1 MRPKYER
8 EIDEILSQFDDG
20 TPTRVATPIP
30 MLEEPTRLKPRPRFT
45 WQPMVSVSA
54 SSLMIAALALAVL
67 GYPLQWIPVL
77 SPAVGPIGIMAAVLL
92 IASLVLSVTRSR
104 RSGSN
109 ARPMWRGQPMNTP
122 KDPFG
127 TDDIRRRW
135 RRWRAHQRFRQPPW
149 N

>member
-20 TPTRVATPIP
+20 TPTRVVTPIP
-30 MLEEPTRLKPRPRFT
+30 ILEQPIRLKPRPRFA
-45 WQPMVSVSA
+45 WRPMVSVSA
-54 SSLMIAALALAVL
+54 SSLMIAALAMAVL
-67 GYPLQWIPVL
+67 GYPLQWVFP
-77 SPAVGPIGIMAAVLL
+77 PAVGPVGIIAAVLL
-92 IASLVLSVTRSR
+92 IASLVMSVTRSGR
-104 RSGSN
+104 ARAN
-109 ARPMWRGQPMNTP
+109 TRPMWRGQPLETP

-127 TDDIRRRW
+127 ADDMRRRW